1 MIMNIL
7 PKIGIDTLKLGIS
20 RNEAQSKLGAPA
32 HKENHAEE
40 EIWEYDNGIELS
52 FQEEDENRLS
62 SITVFAESALLDS
75 KPIIGITEEEL
86 ESIFPSFQLDE
97 DFKQD
102 GKSFYADDL
111 QIMAWVFEGEVFN
124 IIIFPEYDEQSELP
138 IWPT

>member
-1 MIMNIL
+1 MNIL
-7 PKIGIDTLKLGIS
+7 PKTGIDNIKLGIS
-20 RNEAQSKLGAPA
+20 RNDAQSKLGKPA
-32 HKENHAEE
+32 SKEQQGEE
-40 EIWEYDNGIELS
+40 EIWEYESGIELS
-52 FQEEDENRLS
+52 FQAEDEYRLS

-86 ESIFPSFQLDE
+86 ESIFPSFQMDE

-124 IIIFPEYDEQSELP
+124 IIIFPEYDEESELP
-138 IWPT
+138 IWPK